1 VVLRVRAMD
10 ETPVDISYVAHRE
23 LTISKRPLAARGA
36 TTAGGK

>member
-1 VVLRVRAMD
+1 MD

-36 TTAGGK
+36 SSSGAK